1 MIAITLKKSALAQ
14 SSDIHYKLVI
24 EVQGTSMH
32 LSLHLR
38 YNVLDNFDSSATVV
52 LDWMGLSHV
61 MMTLIANMF
70 WRACLENFLIH
81 EIHITSSER
90 YDLTFPMKLL
100 FPFFSFSDSRFW
112 YDHLEQTYMFKYLAR
127 NFFMTFAS
135 ASI

>member
-52 LDWMGLSHV
+52 LD
-61 MMTLIANMF
+61 
-70 WRACLENFLIH
+70 
-81 EIHITSSER
+81 
-90 YDLTFPMKLL
+90 
-100 FPFFSFSDSRFW
+100 
-112 YDHLEQTYMFKYLAR
+112 
-127 NFFMTFAS
+127 
-135 ASI
+135 